1 MELTID
7 TTITYGHIQNNK
19 TRFQHHLGGTR
30 SGKTYAILQWLIV
43 YALQSERKNISV
55 VRKSM
60 PSLRRSAIKDFRDI
74 METLKIWNDSQWHDT
89 KKEYTFESG
98 SIISFFSADDAQKL
112 RGVKADI
119 TYVDE
124 ANELS
129 EEEAFQLGIRTTQN
143 IIYSYNPTISPYHW
157 LRQQYGDDNTS
168 VYRTTYKDNPYL
180 PKEQV
185 MAIEDLKDKN
195 EKQWKVYGLGEFA
208 GNERQIFQFNIVDDI
223 PIESDFIGYGMDF
236 GFSSDPSTLV
246 GCWKWGESIYFK
258 ELLYEKGLT
267 TGDIMSRFKGL
278 SLNREE
284 IWCDSSEPRLI
295 EELYRGGYNT
305 KAVVKGKDS
314 ILFGINCM
322 LNYRIHLHK
331 GSQNLINE
339 MYGYQW
345 GADKEGN
352 VTNRPEGGMD
362 HTIDAARYVSM
373 MRLSKKSENKGI
385 YNITIR

>member
-7 TTITYGHIQNNK
+7 TTITYGHIENNQ

-30 SGKTYAILQWLIV
+30 SGKTYAILSWLIV
-43 YALQSERKNISV
+43 YALQNERKNISV

-74 METLKIWNDSQWHDT
+74 METLKIWSDSQWHDT
-89 KKEYTFESG
+89 KKEYTFDSG

-180 PKEQV
+180 PKEQI

-208 GNERQIFQFNIVDDI
+208 GNERQIFQFNIVEDI

-322 LNYRIHLHK
+322 LNYKIHLHK